1 MFKLKVILYVQICH
15 FREYR
20 MCLLSQVRTMFD
32 QEVTTV
38 QLNRN
43 RLFRV
48 WRVCAGT
55 AITRR
60 SGLSFLFLSK

>member
-38 QLNRN
+38 QLNVIG
-43 RLFRV
+43 F
-48 WRVCAGT
+48 
-55 AITRR
+55 
-60 SGLSFLFLSK
+60 SGFGAFVLVPP